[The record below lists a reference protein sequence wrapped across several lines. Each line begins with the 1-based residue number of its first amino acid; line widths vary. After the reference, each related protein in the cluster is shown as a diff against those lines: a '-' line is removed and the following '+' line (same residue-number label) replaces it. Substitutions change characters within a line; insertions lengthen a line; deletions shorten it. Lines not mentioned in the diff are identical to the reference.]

1 MINFDDSQCSCSV
14 GAPRTNFEFND
25 ATGYQP
31 QRHSLIRFWVFKKLW
46 PFRSKGVSLFFLIN
60 LLQNQGKTSANVWAQ
75 LSQMALYR
83 NWDRAIVEYSEFL
96 YRWVINSCFTFQML
110 QIWKRTLLSP
120 SSIMYINSINHLKL
134 IKRPK
139 FNNTKLKNFLGRM
152 NGRIRA
158 QIKCRRQ

>member
-14 GAPRTNFEFND
+14 SAPRTNFEFND

-83 NWDRAIVEYSEFL
+83 NWDRAIVFHYAKFPYENNRENFKIQTFMKKNRKNALCKKQSKYS
-96 YRWVINSCFTFQML
+96 
-110 QIWKRTLLSP
+110 
-120 SSIMYINSINHLKL
+120 
-134 IKRPK
+134 
-139 FNNTKLKNFLGRM
+139 KNGHGYAKSWPVYPDCLRKE
-152 NGRIRA
+152 
-158 QIKCRRQ
+158 QK